1 MMYQENS
8 HQAEDALLL
17 QQLSEGNKS
26 AFNILYDKY
35 WKQVFDAAYKR
46 LNDVDSSQDIAQEVF
61 TQLWIRGSQ
70 TKIENLP
77 AYLYVAARNTMF
89 KFLEKQGRYT
99 SIPELVNQIEDP
111 LDRADA
117 DIIFTEFLK
126 AFNALTDALPT
137 QQRIIFKMRF
147 EDDLSSQQIADKLL
161 ISPKTVRNQL
171 GKALATLRTS
181 LLLLYFILFLYQQ
194 K

>member
-1 MMYQENS
+1 MYQENS
-8 HQAEDALLL
+8 HQVEDALLL
-17 QQLSEGNKS
+17 QQFSEGNKS

-77 AYLYVAARNTMF
+77 AYLYVAARNTVF

-126 AFNALTDALPT
+126 AFNALTDALPP

-147 EDDLSSQQIADKLL
+147 EEDLSSQQIADRLL

-181 LLLLYFILFLYQQ
+181 LLLLYFILFLYQY

>member
-1 MMYQENS
+1 MYQENS

-77 AYLYVAARNTMF
+77 AYLYVAARNTVF

-126 AFNALTDALPT
+126 AFNALTDALPP

-147 EDDLSSQQIADKLL
+147 EEDLSSQQIADRLL

-181 LLLLYFILFLYQQ
+181 LLLLYFILFLYQY

>member
-1 MMYQENS
+1 MYQENS

-77 AYLYVAARNTMF
+77 AYLYVAARNTVF

-126 AFNALTDALPT
+126 AFNALTDALPP

-147 EDDLSSQQIADKLL
+147 EEDLSSQQIADKLL

-181 LLLLYFILFLYQQ
+181 LLLLYFILFLYQY

>member
-126 AFNALTDALPT
+126 AFNALTDAMPT

>member
-8 HQAEDALLL
+8 HQVEDALLL

-46 LNDVDSSQDIAQEVF
+46 INDVDSSQDIAQEVF

-77 AYLYVAARNTMF
+77 AYLYVAARNTVF

-99 SIPELVNQIEDP
+99 SIPEMVNQIEDP

-137 QQRIIFKMRF
+137 QQRIIFKLRF
-147 EDDLSSQQIADKLL
+147 EEDLSSQQIADRLL

-181 LLLLYFILFLYQQ
+181 LLLLYFIVFLYQY

>member
-1 MMYQENS
+1 MYQENS
-8 HQAEDALLL
+8 HQVEDALLL

-46 LNDVDSSQDIAQEVF
+46 INDVDSSQDIAQEVF

-77 AYLYVAARNTMF
+77 AYLYVAARNTVF

-99 SIPELVNQIEDP
+99 SIPEMVNQIEDP

-137 QQRIIFKMRF
+137 QQRIIFKLRF
-147 EDDLSSQQIADKLL
+147 EEDLSSQQIADRLL

-181 LLLLYFILFLYQQ
+181 LLLLYFIVFLYQY

>member
-1 MMYQENS
+1 MYQENS

-77 AYLYVAARNTMF
+77 AYLYVAARNTVF

-126 AFNALTDALPT
+126 AFNALTDALPP

-171 GKALATLRTS
+171 GKALATLRTA

>member
-1 MMYQENS
+1 MYQENS

-77 AYLYVAARNTMF
+77 AYLYVAARNTVF

-137 QQRIIFKMRF
+137 QQRIIFKLRF
-147 EDDLSSQQIADKLL
+147 EEDLSSQQIADRLL

-181 LLLLYFILFLYQQ
+181 LLLLYFIVFLYQY

>member
-8 HQAEDALLL
+8 QQAEDALLL

-70 TKIENLP
+70 IRIDNLP
-77 AYLYVAARNTMF
+77 AYLYVAARNTVF

-126 AFNALTDALPT
+126 AFNLLTDALPP

-147 EDDLSSQQIADKLL
+147 EEDLSSQQIADRLL

-181 LLLLYFILFLYQQ
+181 LLLLYFILFLYQH

>member
-77 AYLYVAARNTMF
+77 AYLYVAARNTVF

-126 AFNALTDALPT
+126 AFNALTDALPP

-147 EDDLSSQQIADKLL
+147 EEDLSSQQIADRLL

-181 LLLLYFILFLYQQ
+181 LLLLYFILFLYQY

>member
-1 MMYQENS
+1 MYQENS
-8 HQAEDALLL
+8 HQVEDALLL

-77 AYLYVAARNTMF
+77 AYLYVAARNTVF

-126 AFNALTDALPT
+126 AFNALTDALPP

-147 EDDLSSQQIADKLL
+147 EEDLSSQQIADRLL

-181 LLLLYFILFLYQQ
+181 LLLLYFILFLYQY

>member
-1 MMYQENS
+1 MYQENS

-77 AYLYVAARNTMF
+77 AYLYVAARNTVF

-171 GKALATLRTS
+171 GKALATLRTA